1 MKNFIPPIKY
11 FRTSRATVIP
21 VFILLLFTSILWT
34 DNLSAQNVVNIERF
48 SEARGVTIDGEPI
61 RKLYD
66 AKLSMGNVE
75 MVCDSAWQFLNRN
88 EVRAFGNIQIET
100 ETETIWSDTLLY
112 YTDRDLSL
120 LRGRVIILQDSTTL
134 FGEKVDYNFLT
145 KVAYF
150 REGIRLEDEEGILTA
165 LQGTY
170 IQNQDS
176 AIFRGMVQIADTA
189 QYAEG
194 DSLFINRESK
204 FLQLHSNIF
213 VADSTNNAILA
224 GDYLEAD
231 STGRRF
237 VDGNGYLRRISTDTT
252 DTTYINA
259 DQLLLLKEDTTS
271 LTRGYGNVRVWAPK
285 FSSVSDTLRYNS
297 ETEIFQLI
305 SQPIAWH
312 NNIQLTG
319 PYISVQ
325 MDSNE
330 VQELKS
336 YHKTIAVQEDSVTG
350 RLHQIKGDTLIALFE
365 FGDITEIL
373 IHPNSHI
380 LYHTQN
386 EQNEPDGAVEYT
398 SPITTMY
405 FERGELLRVVAGEN
419 EGYFMQE
426 FSELKDRQL
435 EGFSWTPERRPQ
447 KPTEEILPKWPPV
460 LRERP
465 FILPRRFEEYIQSL
479 EL

>member
-1 MKNFIPPIKY
+1 MKYSLPDNIRSFLRS
-11 FRTSRATVIP
+11 FCLLCFLVS
-21 VFILLLFTSILWT
+21 LLLTG
-34 DNLSAQNVVNIERF
+34 NVQAQNVINIERF
-48 SEARGVTIDGEPI
+48 SEARGETIDGEPI
-61 RKLYD
+61 RKLYN
-66 AKLSMGNVE
+66 AKLSIGNVE

-88 EVRAFGNIQIET
+88 EVQAFGNIQIET
-100 ETETIWSDTLLY
+100 ETETIWSDTLY
-112 YTDRDLSL
+112 HYANRDMSL

-134 FGEKVDYNFLT
+134 FGEKVDYNFLS
-145 KVAYF
+145 KVAHF
-150 REGIRLEDEEGILTA
+150 REGIRLEDNDGILTA

-176 AIFRGMVQIADTA
+176 AIFKGMVQLADTA

-204 FLQLHSNIF
+204 FLQLHSNVF
-213 VADSTNNAILA
+213 VADSTNNAVLA
-224 GDYLEAD
+224 GDFIEAD

-237 VDGNGYLRRISTDTT
+237 VDGNAYLRRISTDST
-252 DTTYINA
+252 DTTHINA

-271 LTRGYGNVRVWAPK
+271 FIRGFGNVKVWAPK

-297 ETEIFQLI
+297 DTEIFQLI

-336 YHKTIAVQEDSVTG
+336 YYQTIAVQEDSITA
-350 RLHQIKGDTLIALFE
+350 RLHQIKGDTLTADFE
-365 FGDITEIL
+365 DGDISQI
-373 IHPNSHI
+373 IIQPNSQV
-380 LYHTQN
+380 LYHTTN
-386 EQNEPDGAVEYT
+386 EESEPDGAVEYT

-405 FERGELLRVVAGEN
+405 FKSGKLMRVVAGEN

-426 FSELKDRQL
+426 SEELKDRKL
-435 EGFSWTPERRPQ
+435 DGFAWDPERRPQ
-447 KPTEEILPKWPPV
+447 KPDVEILPKWPPV
-460 LRERP
+460 SRDRP
-465 FILPRRFEEYIQSL
+465 FELPRKYVEFVQSANNL
-479 EL
+479 D